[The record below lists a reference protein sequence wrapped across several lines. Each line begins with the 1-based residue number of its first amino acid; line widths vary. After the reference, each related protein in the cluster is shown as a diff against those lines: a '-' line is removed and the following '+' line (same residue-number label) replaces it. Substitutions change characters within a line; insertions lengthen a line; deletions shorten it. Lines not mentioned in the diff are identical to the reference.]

1 MARAEFDMSGT
12 SDPPALKPGDS
23 SPPDRIDMEGRS
35 KSVLGRTLHY
45 LAPFLLAR
53 WKMLVGAVAA
63 VLTGT
68 AVELLKPWPLKFV
81 FDYLLQGASFLPP
94 WAMPPGVDTR
104 TWLLVIVCALI
115 VLVYAGASAF
125 AYLKEYLLN
134 RLGEEVVFELRAA
147 LFGHIQ
153 RLSLTFHDSR
163 RIGDMTTRVTRD
175 AEAVRDLMGPALLQ
189 WAVALT
195 GVASTLVVMA
205 YMDLRLSLVGVITV
219 AILFPVEWRLK
230 RRIQQASK
238 RKREREVEITSVTQE
253 TMTALPLVKA
263 FGREGYQE
271 QQFGRQ
277 SSESARAGV
286 ETARLEAQYVRS
298 VDIIIAMAMCGV
310 VWWGVRRVFDG
321 ALTPGDLYVFAHYVR
336 GLHGPLR
343 DIAKASIKMA
353 RGRVGL
359 ERILEALDTVPA
371 VQDSPSARAAPR
383 FRGRVEFQT
392 VSFAY
397 HPGQPVLDDVSF
409 RIEPGQTVALVGNSG
424 AGKSTI
430 LSLIPRLYEPSSG
443 RILIDGEDIR
453 TFRLDSLREQTAF
466 VLQESVLFQAT
477 ILENILYGRPEA
489 NAEEVR
495 QAIEAA
501 RVDQFVGRLK
511 RGVRTVVGPRGAT
524 LSGGERQR
532 VAIARAMIRRAPIL
546 LLDEPTTGLDVES
559 EKLVMEALERLMEG
573 KTTLLIGHKLT
584 LIERADHVLVIDR
597 GRIVESGTPAELEAA
612 GGMYARLRE
621 LAAAN
626 GVIQD
631 RPEQPVIGV
640 RRYGS

>member
-1 MARAEFDMSGT
+1 MSGT
-12 SDPPALKPGDS
+12 HDPQPLRPGDS
-23 SPPDRIDMEGRS
+23 SPPDRIDTAGKPR
-35 KSVLGRTLHY
+35 SVLGRTMHY
-45 LAPFLLAR
+45 LAPFLLVR

-68 AVELLKPWPLKFV
+68 AVDLLKPWPLKFV
-81 FDYLLQGASFLPP
+81 FDYLLKGASFLPE
-94 WAMPPGVDTR
+94 WALPTGVDTR

-115 VLVYAGASAF
+115 VLVYAGASFF

-175 AEAVRDLMGPALLQ
+175 AEAVRDLVGPALLQ
-189 WAVALT
+189 WTVAVT
-195 GVASTLVVMA
+195 GVVSTLVVMA

-219 AILFPVEWRLK
+219 AVLFPVEWRLK
-230 RRIQQASK
+230 HRIQQASK

-253 TMTALPLVKA
+253 TMQALSLVKA
-263 FGREGYQE
+263 FGREGYQQ
-271 QQFGRQ
+271 QQFGRE

-310 VWWGVRRVFDG
+310 VWWGVWRVFAG

-371 VQDSPSARAAPR
+371 VQDSPSARPAPR
-383 FRGRVEFQT
+383 FRGRVEFQS

-397 HPGQPVLDDVSF
+397 HSGQQVLDDVSF
-409 RIEPGQTVALVGNSG
+409 QIEPGQTVALVGNSG

-430 LSLIPRLYEPSSG
+430 LSLIPRLYEPSAG

-489 NAEEVR
+489 NAEEVK

-501 RVDQFVGRLK
+501 RVDQFLERLT

-559 EKLVMEALERLMEG
+559 EKLVMEALERLMVG
-573 KTTLLIGHKLT
+573 KTTLLISHRLN
-584 LIERADHVLVIDR
+584 LIERADRVLVIDR
-597 GRIVESGTPAELEAA
+597 GRIVESGTPAEVEAA
-612 GGMYARLRE
+612 GGTYARLRE
-621 LAAAN
+621 LAGAN
-626 GVIQD
+626 GVIQE
-631 RPEQPVIGV
+631 PEQAVV
-640 RRYGS
+640 ELSRYGS

>member
-1 MARAEFDMSGT
+1 
-12 SDPPALKPGDS
+12 
-23 SPPDRIDMEGRS
+23 
-35 KSVLGRTLHY
+35 
-45 LAPFLLAR
+45 
-53 WKMLVGAVAA
+53 
-63 VLTGT
+63 
-68 AVELLKPWPLKFV
+68 
-81 FDYLLQGASFLPP
+81 
-94 WAMPPGVDTR
+94 
-104 TWLLVIVCALI
+104 
-115 VLVYAGASAF
+115 
-125 AYLKEYLLN
+125 
-134 RLGEEVVFELRAA
+134 
-147 LFGHIQ
+147 
-153 RLSLTFHDSR
+153 
-163 RIGDMTTRVTRD
+163 
-175 AEAVRDLMGPALLQ
+175 
-189 WAVALT
+189 
-195 GVASTLVVMA
+195 
-205 YMDLRLSLVGVITV
+205 
-219 AILFPVEWRLK
+219 
-230 RRIQQASK
+230 
-238 RKREREVEITSVTQE
+238 
-253 TMTALPLVKA
+253 
-263 FGREGYQE
+263 
-271 QQFGRQ
+271 
-277 SSESARAGV
+277 
-286 ETARLEAQYVRS
+286 
-298 VDIIIAMAMCGV
+298 
-310 VWWGVRRVFDG
+310 
-321 ALTPGDLYVFAHYVR
+321 
-336 GLHGPLR
+336 LHGPLR

-371 VQDSPSARAAPR
+371 VQDSPSARTAPR
-383 FRGRVEFQT
+383 FRGRVEFEK

-409 RIEPGQTVALVGNSG
+409 RIEPGQTVAVVGNSG

-430 LSLIPRLYEPSSG
+430 LSLIPRLYEPSAG

-453 TFRLDSLREQTAF
+453 TFRLDSLRGQIAF

-501 RVDQFVGRLK
+501 RVDQFLERLT

-532 VAIARAMIRRAPIL
+532 VAIARAMIRRSPIL

-597 GRIVESGTPAELEAA
+597 GRIVEAGTPAELEAA
-612 GGMYARLRE
+612 GGTYARLRE
-621 LAAAN
+621 VAAAN